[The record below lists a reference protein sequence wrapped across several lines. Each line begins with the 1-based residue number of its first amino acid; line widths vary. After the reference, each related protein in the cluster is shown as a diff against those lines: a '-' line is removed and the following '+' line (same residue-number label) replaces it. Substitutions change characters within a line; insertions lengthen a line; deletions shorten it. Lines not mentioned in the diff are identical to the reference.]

1 MNFKSLHTSAENKKK
16 VKSLR
21 SSANTNK
28 ITELGDER
36 SSVDG
41 TTTKYAVLD
50 SVQILQYTAI
60 PWEIIEFVFA
70 QNESETEGPEDK
82 EMVSDR

>member
-1 MNFKSLHTSAENKKK
+1 MLRKTLQYAFIFNYEFYVNFKSLHTSAENKKK

-50 SVQILQYTAI
+50 SVQILQYTVI
-60 PWEIIEFVFA
+60 P
-70 QNESETEGPEDK
+70 
-82 EMVSDR
+82 